1 MDRTDDSLRQEVAFG
16 IVAFV
21 ANVSASF
28 ASQYTDYLRFCQRCF
43 VREGDEP
50 DAAAMKARMKANYRR
65 DLAAR
70 GEDAWQPLAF
80 HWFTDF
86 AGRPAISEVERPQI

>member
-1 MDRTDDSLRQEVAFG
+1 MFG
-16 IVAFV
+16 IVAFA

-28 ASQYTDYLRFCQRCF
+28 DAQYPGYLRFCQQCF

-50 DAAAMKARMKANYRR
+50 DAAAMKARMKANHRR
-65 DLAAR
+65 SLALR
-70 GEDAWQPLAF
+70 GQDPWQPLVF

-86 AGRPAISEVERPQI
+86 AGRPAISKIERPEQ